1 MNSFIIKDINI
12 SFNDIFKI
20 INEDL
25 NLSIHSSVIDKIN
38 SSRSYLEKKITD
50 SDESYYG
57 INTGFGDLQNFK
69 IGENDLV
76 ELQTNLLKSHACGV
90 GDKVDSE
97 IVKLM
102 ILLKIISLSKG
113 FSGIKL
119 ETINRLLFFFNNN
132 INPVIYKY
140 GSLGASG
147 DLSPLSH
154 LSLPLICLLYT
165 SPSPRDRG

>member
-69 IGENDLV
+69 IGGMPQQATSLGLKYNAPKYWYAGINFNYFRDIYLSPNPDRRTAEAISAYGAEYPYREEIID
-76 ELQTNLLKSHACGV
+76 QTKLSDGNAVNLFCGKSW
-90 GDKVDSE
+90 K
-97 IVKLM
+97 
-102 ILLKIISLSKG
+102 
-113 FSGIKL
+113 
-119 ETINRLLFFFNNN
+119 
-132 INPVIYKY
+132 IYKNC
-140 GSLGASG
+140 
-147 DLSPLSH
+147 P
-154 LSLPLICLLYT
+154 
-165 SPSPRDRG
+165 

>member
-1 MNSFIIKDINI
+1 MNSFILKDINI

-69 IGENDLV
+69 IDENDLV
-76 ELQTNLLKSHACGV
+76 KLQTNLLKSHACGV

-102 ILLKIISLSKG
+102 ILLKIKSSINLLKNSSFLGFVTLFIIISL
-113 FSGIKL
+113 I
-119 ETINRLLFFFNNN
+119 
-132 INPVIYKY
+132 
-140 GSLGASG
+140 
-147 DLSPLSH
+147 SP
-154 LSLPLICLLYT
+154 CKF
-165 SPSPRDRG
+165 

>member
-76 ELQTNLLKSHACGV
+76 KLQTNLLKSHACGV

-102 ILLKIISLSKG
+102 ILLKIISLSK
-113 FSGIKL
+113 
-119 ETINRLLFFFNNN
+119 
-132 INPVIYKY
+132 
-140 GSLGASG
+140 ASE
-147 DLSPLSH
+147 
-154 LSLPLICLLYT
+154 
-165 SPSPRDRG
+165 

>member
-1 MNSFIIKDINI
+1 MVK
-12 SFNDIFKI
+12 
-20 INEDL
+20 
-25 NLSIHSSVIDKIN
+25 
-38 SSRSYLEKKITD
+38 
-50 SDESYYG
+50 
-57 INTGFGDLQNFK
+57 
-69 IGENDLV
+69 
-76 ELQTNLLKSHACGV
+76 LQTNLLKSHACGV

-154 LSLPLICLLYT
+154 LSLPLIGLGRLNIMVKYMNLLKY
-165 SPSPRDRG
+165 